1 MELVI
6 SIPAIFPD
14 LAYKFPSV
22 VTPKL
27 LPAVK
32 AQILVPEDPPIDV
45 LEEYPCE
52 INTELLSPI
61 SVVHLCNP
69 FESISNPEIC
79 PIVAVNSPVEVT
91 SNVVAPP
98 F

>member
-1 MELVI
+1 M
-6 SIPAIFPD
+6 
-14 LAYKFPSV
+14 
-22 VTPKL
+22 
-27 LPAVK
+27 
-32 AQILVPEDPPIDV
+32 LVPVDPPIDV
-45 LEEYPCE
+45 FEEYPCE

-61 SVVHLCNP
+61 SVVHLWNP

-98 F
+98 FWIFIEPLSILTSPWKDPRRLTL